1 MEWEFSSSLR
11 SQHNNSMRSKWVNQQ
26 FCDEWKRR
34 LRHRRSHRQIYTNTN
49 RKEKERKG
57 KPTWESPGTMTAF
70 HYVHDSHIFPLW
82 SCFVFQTSLKNVVT
96 PQFNVF
102 QHTFIDSLLYT
113 VVVPARLQRFIRTQ
127 HTNNNNNTL
136 RTQYCLCRA
145 MWWAVAVPVCRRL
158 LQPHHNHATKNSCGL
173 FGCRPFET

>member
-82 SCFVFQTSLKNVVT
+82 SWFCLSDLIEECSNSTIQCFSAYFYWLASIYGCRSCTAAAFH
-96 PQFNVF
+96 PQAK
-102 QHTFIDSLLYT
+102 HT
-113 VVVPARLQRFIRTQ
+113 
-127 HTNNNNNTL
+127 NNNTL